1 MASSYSDNLKIE
13 LITDGEQAG
22 SWGSTTNTN
31 WEMIEAAVS
40 AKQIVNITTDKTS
53 SSPQDIALADGDKTN
68 TGGRAFIELTDNGDK
83 GATQHFR
90 LTPESA
96 ERIIYVKN
104 SLTTQAAKVFQ
115 TTSFDDS
122 KDVQIENGETA
133 ILYFDGGG
141 ASSATVTKLIS
152 DPVFTTVKTSGL
164 ATLDSAAVTNNLTV
178 SGNIVV
184 SGTVDGADVAQ
195 MNSKLTGIEDNAD
208 VSPSIDATFTG
219 IKGLDG
225 TGSGLDADLLDGQ
238 HGNYYQQA
246 STAITTSNIAS
257 QSVASAAS
265 ATTASQ
271 LDGVA
276 AANYLRSDTSDT
288 VNGNLTFAANVLLN
302 DSIHLNLGNS
312 SDAELFHNGSN
323 AFLDINTGD
332 FKIRSG
338 TTGKYLFDVS
348 SGDFHADGNIISA
361 STSVGSDE
369 NLKDNIQKIKEPL
382 DILSYIKGVSFDWKR
397 DGSASAGVIAQDVIE
412 AGFDSA
418 VSKQKNIDTG
428 DEYLTVDYNQIIGLL
443 VASVNELAEEVKK
456 LKGEEAG

>member
-53 SSPQDIALADGDKTN
+53 GSPQDIGLQTATKQIPEVD
-68 TGGRAFIELTDNGDK
+68 FIELTDNGDK

-122 KDVQIENGETA
+122 KDVQIENGEAA

-195 MNSKLTGIEDNAD
+195 MNSKLSGIEDNAD

-257 QSVASAAS
+257 QSVATAAS

-271 LDGVA
+271 LGGVA
-276 AANYLRSDTSDT
+276 AATSQ
-288 VNGNLTFAANVLLN
+288 A
-302 DSIHLNLGNS
+302 IH
-312 SDAELFHNGSN
+312 
-323 AFLDINTGD
+323 
-332 FKIRSG
+332 R
-338 TTGKYLFDVS
+338 
-348 SGDFHADGNIISA
+348 
-361 STSVGSDE
+361 
-369 NLKDNIQKIKEPL
+369 
-382 DILSYIKGVSFDWKR
+382 IL
-397 DGSASAGVIAQDVIE
+397 
-412 AGFDSA
+412 
-418 VSKQKNIDTG
+418 
-428 DEYLTVDYNQIIGLL
+428 
-443 VASVNELAEEVKK
+443 
-456 LKGEEAG
+456 

>member
-1 MASSYSDNLKIE
+1 MASTYSDNLRIE

-31 WEMIEAAVS
+31 WEMIDAAVS
-40 AKQIVNITTDKTS
+40 SKATISITTDKTS
-53 SSPQDIALADGDKTN
+53 GSPQDITISQGAIG
-68 TGGRAFIELTDNGDK
+68 TGTRAFIELTDNGDK

-90 LTPESA
+90 LTPENR
-96 ERIIYVKN
+96 ERLIYIKN

-115 TTSFDDS
+115 TTSFDDT
-122 KDVQIENGETA
+122 KDVEIANGETA
-133 ILYFDGGG
+133 LVYFDGGG
-141 ASSATVTKLIS
+141 ASSATATKLLDAPIVS
-152 DPVFTTVKTSGL
+152 TITTSGL

-184 SGTVDGADVAQ
+184 NGTVDGADVAQ
-195 MNSKLTGIEDNAD
+195 MNSKLSGIEDNAEVNQD
-208 VSPSIDATFTG
+208 IATIFTG
-219 IKGLDG
+219 IKGVDG

-246 STAITTSNIAS
+246 STAITTSNIGS

-271 LDGVA
+271 LGGVA
-276 AANYLRSDTSDT
+276 AANYLRSDTADT
-288 VNGNLTFAANVLLN
+288 VNGNLTFAANLLLN
-302 DSIHLNLGNS
+302 DSVHLNLGNS
-312 SDAELFHNGSN
+312 SDAELFHNGSHLY
-323 AFLDINTGD
+323 LDINTGD
-332 FKIRSG
+332 FYIRSG
-338 TTGKYLFDVS
+338 TTTRYLFDRS
-348 SGDFHADGNIISA
+348 NGNFHADGNIIAA

-369 NLKDNIQKIKEPL
+369 NLKDNIQEIKEPL

-397 DGSASAGVIAQDVIE
+397 DGSASAGVIAQDVLE

-418 VSKQKNIDTG
+418 VTKQKNIDTG

-456 LKGEEAG
+456 LKGEEAE

>member
-122 KDVQIENGETA
+122 KDVQIENGEAA

-195 MNSKLTGIEDNAD
+195 MNSKLSGIEDNAD
-208 VSPSIDATFTG
+208 VSPSINATFTG

-271 LDGVA
+271 LGGVA
-276 AANYLRSDTSDT
+276 AASYARSDAADT
-288 VNGNLTFAANVLLN
+288 ISGVLTFSASPRIQDGAELQLGTDN
-302 DSIHLNLGNS
+302 D
-312 SDAELFHNGSN
+312 AQLFHNGSHLY
-323 AFLDINTGD
+323 LDIDTGD
-332 FKIRSG
+332 FYIRSG
-338 TTGKYLFDVS
+338 TTTRYLFDRS
-348 SGDFHADGNIISA
+348 NGNFHADGNIIAA

-369 NLKDNIQKIKEPL
+369 NLKDNIQEIKEPL

-397 DGSASAGVIAQDVIE
+397 DGSASAGVIAQDVLE

-418 VSKQKNIDTG
+418 VTKQKNIDTG

-456 LKGEEAG
+456 LKGEEAE

>member
-1 MASSYSDNLKIE
+1 MASTYSDNLRIE
-13 LITDGEQAG
+13 LIADGEQAG

-31 WEMIEAAVS
+31 WGMIDAAVS
-40 AKQIVNITTDKTS
+40 SKATINITTDKTS
-53 SSPQDIALADGDKTN
+53 GSPQDITISQGAIG
-68 TGGRAFIELTDNGDK
+68 TGTRAFIELTDNGDK

-90 LTPESA
+90 LTPENR
-96 ERIIYVKN
+96 ERLIYIKN

-115 TTSFDDS
+115 TTSFDDT
-122 KDVQIENGETA
+122 KDVEIANGETA
-133 ILYFDGGG
+133 LVYFNGGG
-141 ASSATVTKLIS
+141 ASSATATKILDAPIVS
-152 DPVFTTVKTSGL
+152 TITTSGL

-184 SGTVDGADVAQ
+184 TGTVDGADVAQ
-195 MNSKLTGIEDNAD
+195 MNSKLAGIEDNAD
-208 VSPSIDATFTG
+208 VSPSIATTFTG

-246 STAITTSNIAS
+246 STAITTSNIGS

-271 LDGVA
+271 LGGVA

-288 VNGNLTFAANVLLN
+288 VNGNLTFAANLLLN
-302 DSIHLNLGNS
+302 DSIELALGNS
-312 SDAELFHNGSN
+312 SDAQLFHNGSHLY
-323 AFLDINTGD
+323 LDIDTGD
-332 FKIRSG
+332 FYIRSG
-338 TTGKYLFDVS
+338 STTRYLFDRS
-348 SGDFHADGNIISA
+348 NGNFHADGNIIAA

-369 NLKDNIQKIKEPL
+369 NLKDNIQEIKEPL
-382 DILSYIKGVSFDWKR
+382 DILSYIKGVNFDWKR
-397 DGSASAGVIAQDVIE
+397 DGSASAGVIAQDVLE

-418 VSKQKNIDTG
+418 VTKQKNIDTG

-456 LKGEEAG
+456 LKGEEAE

>member
-1 MASSYSDNLKIE
+1 MASTYSDNLRIE
-13 LITDGEQAG
+13 LIADGEQAG

-31 WEMIEAAVS
+31 WGMIDAAVS
-40 AKQIVNITTDKTS
+40 SKATISITTDKTS
-53 SSPQDIALADGDKTN
+53 GSPQDITISQGAIG
-68 TGGRAFIELTDNGDK
+68 TGTRAFIELTDNGDK

-90 LTPESA
+90 LTPENR
-96 ERIIYVKN
+96 ERLIYIKN

-115 TTSFDDS
+115 TTSFDDT
-122 KDVQIENGETA
+122 KDVEIANGETS
-133 ILYFDGGG
+133 LVYFDGGG
-141 ASSATVTKLIS
+141 ASSATATKILDAPVIS
-152 DPVFTTVKTSGL
+152 TITTSGL

-184 SGTVDGADVAQ
+184 TGTVDGADVAQ
-195 MNSKLTGIEDNAD
+195 MNSKLSGIEDNAEVNQD
-208 VSPSIDATFTG
+208 IATIFTG
-219 IKGLDG
+219 IKGVDG

-238 HGNYYQQA
+238 QGSYYQPA

-276 AANYLRSDTSDT
+276 AANYLRSDTADT
-288 VNGNLTFAANVLLN
+288 VNGNLTFAANLKLN
-302 DSIHLNLGNS
+302 DSVELLLGNS
-312 SDAELFHNGSN
+312 SDAQLFHNGSN
-323 AFLDINTGD
+323 AFLDIDTGD
-332 FKIRSG
+332 FFVRSG
-338 TTGKYLFDVS
+338 TTSKYLFDVS
-348 SGDFHADGNIISA
+348 AGDFHADGNIISA

-369 NLKDNIQKIKEPL
+369 NLKDNIQEIKEPL

>member
-1 MASSYSDNLKIE
+1 MASTYSDNLRIE
-13 LITDGEQAG
+13 LIADGEQAG

-31 WEMIEAAVS
+31 WGMIDAAVS
-40 AKQIVNITTDKTS
+40 SKATINITTDKTS
-53 SSPQDIALADGDKTN
+53 GSPQDITISQGAIG
-68 TGGRAFIELTDNGDK
+68 TGTRAFIELTDNGDK

-90 LTPESA
+90 LTPENR
-96 ERIIYVKN
+96 ERLIYIKN

-115 TTSFDDS
+115 TTSFDDT
-122 KDVQIENGETA
+122 KDVEIANGETS
-133 ILYFDGGG
+133 LVYFDGGG
-141 ASSATVTKLIS
+141 ASSATATKIL
-152 DPVFTTVKTSGL
+152 DAPVVSTITTSGL

-184 SGTVDGADVAQ
+184 TGTVDGADVAQ
-195 MNSKLTGIEDNAD
+195 MNSKLAGIEDNAD
-208 VSPSIDATFTG
+208 VSPSIATTFTG

-246 STAITTSNIAS
+246 STAITTSNIGS

-271 LDGVA
+271 LGGVA
-276 AANYLRSDTSDT
+276 AANYLRSDTADA
-288 VNGNLTFAANVLLN
+288 VNGNLTFSADLLLN
-302 DSIHLNLGNS
+302 DGIQLLLGNS
-312 SDAELFHNGSN
+312 SDAQLFHNGTN
-323 AFLDINTGD
+323 LFLDINTGD
-332 FKIRSG
+332 FFIRSG
-338 TTGKYLFDVS
+338 STTRYLFDRS
-348 SGDFHADGNIISA
+348 NGNFHADGNIIAA

-369 NLKDNIQKIKEPL
+369 NLKDNIQEIKEPL

-397 DGSASAGVIAQDVIE
+397 DGSASAGVIAQDVLE

-418 VSKQKNIDTG
+418 VTKQKNIDTG

-456 LKGEEAG
+456 LKGEEAE

>member
-1 MASSYSDNLKIE
+1 MASTYSDNLRIE
-13 LITDGEQAG
+13 LIADGEQAG

-31 WEMIEAAVS
+31 WEMIDAAVS
-40 AKQIVNITTDKTS
+40 SKATINITTDKTS
-53 SSPQDIALADGDKTN
+53 GSPQDITISQGAIG
-68 TGGRAFIELTDNGDK
+68 TGTRAFIELTDNGDK

-90 LTPESA
+90 LTPENR
-96 ERIIYVKN
+96 ERLIYIKN

-115 TTSFDDS
+115 TTSFDDT
-122 KDVQIENGETA
+122 KDAEIANGETA
-133 ILYFDGGG
+133 LVYFDGGG
-141 ASSATVTKLIS
+141 ASSATATKILDAPIVS
-152 DPVFTTVKTSGL
+152 TITTSGL

-184 SGTVDGADVAQ
+184 TGTVDGADVAL
-195 MNSKLTGIEDNAD
+195 MNSKLSGIEDNAEVNQD
-208 VSPSIDATFTG
+208 IATIFTG
-219 IKGLDG
+219 IKGVDG

-271 LDGVA
+271 LGGVA
-276 AANYLRSDTSDT
+276 AANYLRSDTADT
-288 VNGNLTFAANVLLN
+288 VNGNLTFAADLLLN
-302 DSIHLNLGNS
+302 DGIQLLLGNS
-312 SDAELFHNGSN
+312 SDAQLFHNGSHLY
-323 AFLDINTGD
+323 LDIDTGD
-332 FKIRSG
+332 FYIRSG
-338 TTGKYLFDVS
+338 TTTRYLFDRS
-348 SGDFHADGNIISA
+348 NGNFHADGNIIAA

-369 NLKDNIQKIKEPL
+369 NLKDNIQEIKEPL

-397 DGSASAGVIAQDVIE
+397 DGSASAGVIAQDVLE

-418 VSKQKNIDTG
+418 VTKQKNIDTG

-456 LKGEEAG
+456 LKGEETE

>member
-1 MASSYSDNLKIE
+1 MASTYSDNLRIE
-13 LITDGEQAG
+13 LIADGEQAG

-31 WEMIEAAVS
+31 WGMIDAAVS
-40 AKQIVNITTDKTS
+40 SKATINITTDKTS
-53 SSPQDIALADGDKTN
+53 GSPQDITISQGAIG
-68 TGGRAFIELTDNGDK
+68 TGTRAFIELTDNGDK

-90 LTPESA
+90 LTPENR
-96 ERIIYVKN
+96 ERLIYIKN

-115 TTSFDDS
+115 TTSFDDT
-122 KDVQIENGETA
+122 KDVEIANGETA
-133 ILYFDGGG
+133 LVYFNGGG
-141 ASSATVTKLIS
+141 ASSATATKILDAPIVS
-152 DPVFTTVKTSGL
+152 TITTSGL

-184 SGTVDGADVAQ
+184 TGTVDGADVAQ
-195 MNSKLTGIEDNAD
+195 MNSKLAGIEDNAD
-208 VSPSIDATFTG
+208 VSPSIATTFTG

-246 STAITTSNIAS
+246 STAITTSNIGS

-271 LDGVA
+271 LGGVA

-288 VNGNLTFAANVLLN
+288 VNGNLTFAANLLLN
-302 DSIHLNLGNS
+302 DSIELALGNS
-312 SDAELFHNGSN
+312 SDAQLFHNGSHLY
-323 AFLDINTGD
+323 LDIDTGD
-332 FKIRSG
+332 FYIRSG
-338 TTGKYLFDVS
+338 STTRYLFDRS
-348 SGDFHADGNIISA
+348 NGNFHADGNIIAA

-369 NLKDNIQKIKEPL
+369 NLKDNIQEIKEPL

-397 DGSASAGVIAQDVIE
+397 DGSASAGVIAQDVLE

-418 VSKQKNIDTG
+418 VTKQKNIDTG

-456 LKGEEAG
+456 LKGEEAE

>member
-115 TTSFDDS
+115 TTAFDDS
-122 KDVQIENGETA
+122 KDVQIENGEAA

-195 MNSKLTGIEDNAD
+195 MNSKLSGIEDNAD
-208 VSPSIDATFTG
+208 VSPSINATFTG

-271 LDGVA
+271 LGGVA
-276 AANYLRSDTSDT
+276 AASYARSDAADT
-288 VNGNLTFAANVLLN
+288 ISGVLTFSASPRIQDGAELQLGTDN
-302 DSIHLNLGNS
+302 D
-312 SDAELFHNGSN
+312 AQLFHNGSHLY
-323 AFLDINTGD
+323 LDIDTGD
-332 FKIRSG
+332 FYIRSG
-338 TTGKYLFDVS
+338 TTTRYLFDRS
-348 SGDFHADGNIISA
+348 NGNFHADGNIIAA

-369 NLKDNIQKIKEPL
+369 NLKDNIQEIKEPL

-397 DGSASAGVIAQDVIE
+397 DGSASAGVIAQDVLE

-418 VSKQKNIDTG
+418 VTKQKNIDTG

-456 LKGEEAG
+456 LKGEEAE

>member
-1 MASSYSDNLKIE
+1 MASTYSDNLRIE
-13 LITDGEQAG
+13 LIADGEQAG

-31 WEMIEAAVS
+31 WGMIDAAVS
-40 AKQIVNITTDKTS
+40 SKATINITTDKTS
-53 SSPQDIALADGDKTN
+53 GSPQDITISQGAIG
-68 TGGRAFIELTDNGDK
+68 TGTRAFIELTDNGDK

-90 LTPESA
+90 LTPENR
-96 ERIIYVKN
+96 ERLIYIKN

-115 TTSFDDS
+115 TTSFDDT
-122 KDVQIENGETA
+122 KDVEIANGETS
-133 ILYFDGGG
+133 LVYFDGGG
-141 ASSATVTKLIS
+141 ASSATATKIL
-152 DPVFTTVKTSGL
+152 DAPVVSTITTSGL

-184 SGTVDGADVAQ
+184 TGTVDGADVAQ
-195 MNSKLTGIEDNAD
+195 MNSKLAGIEDNAD
-208 VSPSIDATFTG
+208 VSPSIATTFTG

-246 STAITTSNIAS
+246 STAITTSNIGS

-271 LDGVA
+271 LGGVA
-276 AANYLRSDTSDT
+276 AANYLRSDTADA
-288 VNGNLTFAANVLLN
+288 VNGNLTFSADLLLN
-302 DSIHLNLGNS
+302 DGIQLLLGNS
-312 SDAELFHNGSN
+312 SDAQLFHNGTN
-323 AFLDINTGD
+323 LFLDIDTGD
-332 FKIRSG
+332 FFIRSG
-338 TTGKYLFDVS
+338 STTRYLFDRS
-348 SGDFHADGNIISA
+348 NGNFHADGNIIAA

-369 NLKDNIQKIKEPL
+369 NLKDNIQEIKEPL

-397 DGSASAGVIAQDVIE
+397 DGSASAGVIAQDVLE

-418 VSKQKNIDTG
+418 VTKQKNIDTG

-456 LKGEEAG
+456 LKGEEAE

>member
-53 SSPQDIALADGDKTN
+53 NSPQDIALADGDKTN

-115 TTSFDDS
+115 TTAFDDS
-122 KDVQIENGETA
+122 KDVQIENGEAA

-195 MNSKLTGIEDNAD
+195 MNSKLSGIEDNAD
-208 VSPSIDATFTG
+208 VSPSINATFTG

-271 LDGVA
+271 LGGVA
-276 AANYLRSDTSDT
+276 AASYARSDAADT
-288 VNGNLTFAANVLLN
+288 ISGVLTFSASPRIQDGAELQLGTDN
-302 DSIHLNLGNS
+302 D
-312 SDAELFHNGSN
+312 AQLFHNGSHLY
-323 AFLDINTGD
+323 LDIDTGD
-332 FKIRSG
+332 FYIRSG
-338 TTGKYLFDVS
+338 TTTRYLFDRS
-348 SGDFHADGNIISA
+348 NGNFHADGNIIAA

-369 NLKDNIQKIKEPL
+369 NLKDNIQEIKEPL

-397 DGSASAGVIAQDVIE
+397 DGSASAGVIAQDVLE

-418 VSKQKNIDTG
+418 VTKQKNIDTG

-456 LKGEEAG
+456 LKGEEAE